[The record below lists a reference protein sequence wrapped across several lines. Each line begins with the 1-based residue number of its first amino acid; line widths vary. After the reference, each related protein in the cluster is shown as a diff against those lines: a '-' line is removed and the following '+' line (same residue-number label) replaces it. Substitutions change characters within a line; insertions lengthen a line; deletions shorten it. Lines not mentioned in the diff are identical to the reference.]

1 MLGLSVEQLS
11 LNYFLEMCRSRSV
24 GVGTVVVDVE
34 PARVESDTQAGA
46 AASLHPLRTAE
57 LVLQLVCV
65 LFVLLFLTLALYVV
79 YKRRQL
85 LKMKR
90 FTDFGTQTDSEIGA
104 MDELDK
110 VKKVVSNLQHQVL
123 TLGLERESV
132 RRLEELRRTNS
143 VSQSQEL
150 YHDHADGQAVDFC
163 SVMPQQ

>member
-1 MLGLSVEQLS
+1 
-11 LNYFLEMCRSRSV
+11 
-24 GVGTVVVDVE
+24 
-34 PARVESDTQAGA
+34 
-46 AASLHPLRTAE
+46 
-57 LVLQLVCV
+57 
-65 LFVLLFLTLALYVV
+65 
-79 YKRRQL
+79 
-85 LKMKR
+85 
-90 FTDFGTQTDSEIGA
+90 

-163 SVMPQQ
+163 SMPQQ

>member
-1 MLGLSVEQLS
+1 M
-11 LNYFLEMCRSRSV
+11 
-24 GVGTVVVDVE
+24 VDVE
-34 PARVESDTQAGA
+34 PARVESDTQAGVD
-46 AASLHPLRTAE
+46 ASLQPLRTADF
-57 LVLQLVCV
+57 VLQLVSV
-65 LFVLLFLTLALYVV
+65 LFILLFLTLALYVA
-79 YKRRQL
+79 YKRRRL
-85 LKMKR
+85 LKMRR
-90 FTDFGTQTDSEIGA
+90 FSDFGTQTDSEIGA

-150 YHDHADGQAVDFC
+150 YHDHGDGQAVDFG